1 MKKDCEIY
9 RIPSTETIC
18 ELLEPQRRREW
29 GQGGNV
35 GQRI

>member
-9 RIPSTETIC
+9 RISLTETIC
-18 ELLEPQRRREW
+18 ELSEPQRRRRW
-29 GQGGNV
+29 RQAGNV